1 MSTRAPAPSRRAGA
15 SSPWRRGARQQRSRR
30 TEDALSRAALRLLRE
45 RPFEQIRVEDLTTR
59 ANVAVGTFYRRFR
72 DKRAVLHLADM
83 GFVTDCLAT
92 FDAAMSD
99 ERMRGRT
106 LEQVVAAYVT
116 VMVTKFRE
124 HRAEI
129 LQVMRHADA
138 ADAAEYAA
146 RAQAFNAHVHGRFR
160 ELLARHAATM
170 THPNLGTAL
179 NLAIFFASAAARD
192 AVWRG
197 SLKAYPISVNDETLI
212 AELTRA
218 FVAYLRS

>member
-1 MSTRAPAPSRRAGA
+1 MTTRIPRRTAA
-15 SSPWRRGARQQRSRR
+15 TAPWRHGARQQRSRR

-45 RPFEQIRVEDLTTR
+45 RPFEQIRVEDLTSR

-83 GFVTDCLAT
+83 GFVNDCLAA

-99 ERMRGRT
+99 ERMRSRS
-106 LEQVVAAYVT
+106 LEEIVTAYIT

-129 LQVMRHADA
+129 LQVIRHADA
-138 ADAAEYAA
+138 GDAGEYAA
-146 RAQAFNAHVHGRFR
+146 RAQAFNTHVHGRFR
-160 ELLARHAATM
+160 ELLRRHVSTM
-170 THPNLGTAL
+170 THPSLETAL

-197 SLKAYPISVNDETLI
+197 NLRAYPIALDDARLI

>member
-1 MSTRAPAPSRRAGA
+1 MPTRSSRPSGRQAA
-15 SSPWRRGARQQRSRR
+15 ASPWQHGARQRRSRR
-30 TEDALSRAALRLLRE
+30 TEEALARSALRLLRE
-45 RPFEQIRVEDLTTR
+45 RPFEQIRVEDLTRR

-72 DKRAVLHLADM
+72 DKRALLHLADM
-83 GFVTDCLAT
+83 GFLNDCRAA
-92 FDAAMSD
+92 FDDAMSD
-99 ERMRGRT
+99 ARMHGRT
-106 LEQVVAAYVT
+106 LEEIVAAYLT

-124 HRAEI
+124 HRVEI
-129 LQVMRHADA
+129 VQVMRHADS
-138 ADAAEYAA
+138 ADAEEYAA

-160 ELLARHAATM
+160 ELLARHVSTM
-170 THPNLGTAL
+170 THPDLATAL

-197 SLKAYPISVNDETLI
+197 NLKAYPIRLTDDALI

>member
-1 MSTRAPAPSRRAGA
+1 MSRTARRTGGQT
-15 SSPWRRGARQQRSRR
+15 PWRSGARQQRSRR

-45 RPFEQIRVEDLTTR
+45 RPFEQIRVEDLTSR

-83 GFVTDCLAT
+83 GFVDDCRAA

-106 LEQVVAAYVT
+106 LEEIVAAYIT
-116 VMVTKFRE
+116 IMVTKFRE
-124 HRAEI
+124 HRVEI
-129 LQVMRHADA
+129 LQVLRHADA
-138 ADAAEYAA
+138 GDAAEYAA
-146 RAQAFNAHVHGRFR
+146 RAQVFNQHVHGRFR
-160 ELLARHAATM
+160 ELLRRHVSTL
-170 THPNLGTAL
+170 THPHIETAL

-197 SLKAYPISVNDETLI
+197 SLKAYPVTVDDGTLI